1 MKEKCEKCQTDLIE
15 KDGQKICLHCNP
27 VKHEV
32 PENACQNCKTVP
44 EWDGFAEVRLW
55 VRYYFAVKNNFVK
68 LQKVLKCS
76 LTLSRSTEQPDWK
89 PVFSASDVA
98 KKKLFYTA
106 HF

>member
-44 EWDGFAEVRLW
+44 EWDGFLQR
-55 VRYYFAVKNNFVK
+55 FVCGCDII
-68 LQKVLKCS
+68 LQ
-76 LTLSRSTEQPDWK
+76 
-89 PVFSASDVA
+89 
-98 KKKLFYTA
+98 
-106 HF
+106 